1 MYLIHTQRSALN
13 QWFAHVTMEERVMER
28 GTLSKKTAIHANV
41 NLASGYVQNVFVLA
55 YVQPGV
61 TLITRL
67 LMDGSMISMETVIM
81 FL

>member
-1 MYLIHTQRSALN
+1 
-13 QWFAHVTMEERVMER
+13 
-28 GTLSKKTAIHANV
+28 V

-67 LMDGSMISMETVIM
+67 LMDGSMISTETVIM

>member
-1 MYLIHTQRSALN
+1 VIRYSLQKLVFTHFALSN
-13 QWFAHVTMEERVMER
+13 YGGIYIFVA
-28 GTLSKKTAIHANV
+28 ANV